1 MRYIHIVL
9 PVILFIF
16 LLLIFKNKSGNAWV
30 GRVGMKGCWGKNK
43 NKIII

>member
-16 LLLIFKNKSGNAWV
+16 LLLIFKNKVGSAWV
-30 GRVGMKGCWGKNK
+30 GRVGIKGGRGKNK